1 MKEVKNS
8 RLIEQIYDEINSIT
22 SLINSFKAEENYL
35 SPIDKDLLMEK
46 TRKLY
51 ELMFHLQVQ
60 STVFSTEE
68 TTESQE
74 EVSASEEI
82 QLNQAEEQEISFRPM
97 VYAYDTET
105 VQEEVIPE
113 EPTDMP
119 EEVNVQLAS
128 ESRISQAVPEQSLEP
143 KEETPIDDTTEQLM
157 FYTEQTLRQAETPD
171 LFSSAPSE
179 SIADKLGADS
189 EPSIASKLEHLPIPD
204 LRQAIGINDKF
215 LFVNELFEGN
225 LSQYTKAIEELNSFQ
240 SLNGARTYLIE
251 LSILYA
257 WPKESE
263 AKEKLLQIIER
274 KLSY

>member
-8 RLIEQIYDEINSIT
+8 RLIEQIYAEINSIT
-22 SLINSFKAEENYL
+22 SLINSFKVEENFL

-51 ELMFHLQVQ
+51 ELMLHLQVQ

-68 TTESQE
+68 STESQA
-74 EVSASEEI
+74 EVSASEEP
-82 QLNQAEEQEISFRPM
+82 QLKQAEEQEASFRPM
-97 VYAYDTET
+97 MYASDTEE
-105 VQEEVIPE
+105 VQEEIVPGEIA
-113 EPTDMP
+113 DIA
-119 EEVNVQLAS
+119 EEVVVHVAS
-128 ESRISQAVPEQSLEP
+128 ESQIRQAVPELSVEP
-143 KEETPIDDTTEQLM
+143 KEEAPIDDTTEQLM

-179 SIADKLGADS
+179 SIADKLAAGS
-189 EPSIASKLEHLPIPD
+189 EPSIASKLEHSPIPD

-225 LSQYTKAIEELNSFQ
+225 LSQYTKAIEELNGFQ
-240 SLNGARTYLIE
+240 SLNGARTYLLE
-251 LSILYA
+251 LSVLYA

-274 KLSY
+274 KLTY